1 MEDKIF
7 DPDRKF
13 VRVIENRPD
22 GLVGFEFAVGEP
34 GLFVELMMPAN
45 AFSEFCTVNLVT
57 LLAPK
62 AVHDASGQAG
72 EQPSDWDW
80 GMRQATQQRFKSTE

>member
-1 MEDKIF
+1 MENKIF
-7 DPDRKF
+7 DPNRKF
-13 VRVIENRPD
+13 VRVIETRPD

-62 AVHDASGQAG
+62 AVRDASEQAG
-72 EQPSDWDW
+72 EQQNDWDW

>member
-7 DPDRKF
+7 DPNRKF

-34 GLFVELMMPAN
+34 ELFVELMMPGA
-45 AFSEFCTVNLVT
+45 AFDEFCT
-57 LLAPK
+57 
-62 AVHDASGQAG
+62 
-72 EQPSDWDW
+72 
-80 GMRQATQQRFKSTE
+80 R

>member
-1 MEDKIF
+1 MEDEIF
-7 DPDRKF
+7 DPNRKF

-34 GLFVELMMPAN
+34 ELFVELMMSGA
-45 AFSEFCTVNLVT
+45 AFNEFCTVNQVT

-62 AVHDASGQAG
+62 AVRDASGQAG
-72 EQPSDWDW
+72 EQQSDWDW